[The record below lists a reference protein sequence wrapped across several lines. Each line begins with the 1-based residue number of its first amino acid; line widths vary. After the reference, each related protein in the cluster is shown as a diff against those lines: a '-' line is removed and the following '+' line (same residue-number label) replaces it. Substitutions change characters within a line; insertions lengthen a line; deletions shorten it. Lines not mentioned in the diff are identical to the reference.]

1 MDVQAVAD
9 EDASYN
15 VKKLFLNDFRQ
26 RLIRHFNIAF
36 QRDEIVWPRRTINNN

>member
-1 MDVQAVAD
+1 MDVQAVAN

-15 VKKLFLNDFRQ
+15 VKNLSLNDFRQ

-36 QRDEIVWPRRTINNN
+36 EIDEIVWPRKNINNN